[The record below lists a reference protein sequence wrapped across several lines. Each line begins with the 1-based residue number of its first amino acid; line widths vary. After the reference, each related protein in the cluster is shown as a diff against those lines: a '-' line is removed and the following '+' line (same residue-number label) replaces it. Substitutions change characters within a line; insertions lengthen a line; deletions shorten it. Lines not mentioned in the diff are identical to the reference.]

1 MEVVG
6 SKAWGACCAYHGRPA
21 ASPAWTCGQASS
33 ETQTH
38 SHWEKASEITVPSDR
53 VPQSHICVVLEH
65 PQGQRS
71 THCSLGTAVGGGTL
85 PKVSSLSYGR
95 VSAVGFFSVWQL

>member
-1 MEVVG
+1 MGCLLPWLPAVLTMGGLLPLLHGRV
-6 SKAWGACCAYHGRPA
+6 GRPA
-21 ASPAWTCGQASS
+21 LRHRPIHTG
-33 ETQTH
+33 
-38 SHWEKASEITVPSDR
+38 EKASEITVPSDR

-95 VSAVGFFSVWQL
+95 VSAVGFFSMWQL